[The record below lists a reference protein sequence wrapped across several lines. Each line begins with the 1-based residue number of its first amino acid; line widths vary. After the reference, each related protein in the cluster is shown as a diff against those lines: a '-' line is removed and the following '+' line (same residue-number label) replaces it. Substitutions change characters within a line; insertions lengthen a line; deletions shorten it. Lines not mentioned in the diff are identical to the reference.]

1 MKIYSV
7 TLSEDG
13 TARELYTNVKALYNG
28 INTYGY
34 STKSVHVV
42 NNADLPYN
50 YENLLKAIK
59 ASSHNGEFYAIAFIT
74 CENGSEI
81 TIVEHSIVSK

>member
-7 TLSEDG
+7 KLSEDG

-34 STKSVHVV
+34 QTKGVFVG
-42 NNADLPYN
+42 DEEMTYN

-59 ASSHNGEFYAIAFIT
+59 MSSHNGEFYAIAFIT
-74 CENGSEI
+74 CENGNEI